1 MRVFQAPYM
10 KTIKNILFKYPFLPI
25 AVIVFAGTLILEK
38 YGDVLDSKTINAEHV
53 QTVLAKKES
62 TTIMNLQKMAEVIKK
77 EGLDSFKSIH
87 APDYYDLYEDKGIV
101 ILGYQGGNLKFWN
114 SNLVPIQI
122 NETIQK
128 DSGRV
133 INAGNGWYVVNR
145 HTINDSLTLIGFIL
159 IKHDYV
165 FENEFLINDFHP
177 DFDLFPEAE
186 LVFTPEGENI
196 ILNGKGEF
204 LFSLIEPDPPV
215 YSNTFSVLTCV
226 LYSVSL
232 ILFLIFLYHSF
243 NIFNI
248 NTVTA
253 RNIWLAGVILLLLTL
268 RHVML
273 SAGFPEI
280 FRSLSLFQPQ
290 HYAKSPAFP
299 SLGDFLINSVLI
311 LFVSICFSSYFR
323 LMDRDANPRNFKNIG
338 WIIMLSIILVIFM
351 FYFHYLFS
359 GLIFNSNIQLEV
371 YNFFYLN
378 QFSFIAYFIL
388 AILLASLVIFTDK
401 VVFLA
406 STLVGLKSFILIFAG
421 SLFAGTLVYILIE
434 ESVSIYAVSFF
445 TVMTGSIIWI
455 RYFRYRYTYSFQ
467 LYLIFI
473 ISVFTL
479 AFITNKSREKEKNIR
494 QVLVV
499 NLANERDQIAEFLLG
514 EIENNLGN
522 DEIIKTSLSSP
533 DHDDYDL
540 IGYLENNYFGG
551 YFRKYELQIA
561 SCGNDADLLLEDVNE
576 WVDCYSFFH
585 DMIDNSGVP
594 VSANSGFY
602 FLDNLT
608 GRISYLGS
616 VVYEFDEYPYEK
628 TLFISLDSKLMV
640 DHLGY
645 PELLLEGKF
654 SANSLMVQYSH
665 AKYNNEQLITRSGNF
680 PYALSLRFDPEPGVE
695 FSFAVKDGYE
705 HLVYQIDDSNVI
717 VMSRPV
723 TGIIDIL
730 TSFSY
735 NFVFFYLLYLLAL
748 LILNRPFNLR
758 KWQIDFKN
766 KIKFS
771 MIGVLLLSLLII
783 GVGTIFYNIRQFEN
797 KQYESISEKIQSVI
811 VELEYRLGL
820 ERELTPEMNYYI
832 TGLLIQISNV
842 FNTDINLYD
851 LEGNLYTSSRPE
863 VFNLGLIG
871 EQMNPQA
878 YSGMLLEKSARF
890 IHKESISNLSY
901 LSAYVPFTNTHN
913 EVLAYINL
921 PYFTRQSV
929 LRKEIYTLVV
939 AVANIYAILILITIL
954 IAVIVSNTIT
964 KPLQLIQDRLG
975 ELSIGKT
982 NEQIDYESDDEI
994 GSLIKEFNRMVVEL
1008 EKSAVLLARSERES
1022 AWREMAKQIAHEI
1035 KNPLTPMKLS
1045 IQHMQRAW
1053 EDRIDNWEELF
1064 KTTSRNL
1071 VEQIDHL
1078 SSIATAFSNFAKLPK
1093 TTRGKVDIINQISNA
1108 AGLFSNTDNI
1118 DISLNLN
1125 NIDELYVISDKVHL
1139 NRVFINL
1146 LKNAIQAIP
1155 KSRKG
1160 KITIELSRE
1169 KDMAVVT
1176 IRDNGTGVPPEA
1188 RDKMFIPNFTT
1199 KSGGMGLGLAIVK
1212 NIIEQSGGY
1221 VGFNSEHHKGSS
1233 FFFSLPIADSGN
1245 HKS

>member
-1 MRVFQAPYM
+1 M
-10 KTIKNILFKYPFLPI
+10 KQTRNILFKYRFLLI
-25 AVIVFAGTLILEK
+25 AIIILAGTMILEK
-38 YGDVLDSKTINAEHV
+38 YGDLLDSKSINAEHV
-53 QTVLAKKES
+53 QSVLVEKEKV
-62 TTIMNLQKMAEVIKK
+62 TKMNLQKMAGIIKK
-77 EGLDSFKSIH
+77 EGLDTFKTNH
-87 APDYYDLYEDKGIV
+87 ASDYYELYENEGIV
-101 ILGYQGGNLKFWN
+101 IIGYQGVNLKFWN

-122 NETIQK
+122 NQSVLKESKRI
-128 DSGRV
+128 
-133 INAGNGWYVVNR
+133 INPGNGWYAVNR
-145 HTINDSLTLIGFIL
+145 YPIDDSLTLLGFIL

-177 DFDLFPEAE
+177 DFRLFPEVE
-186 LVFTPEGENI
+186 LAFVPEGKNI
-196 ILNGKGEF
+196 ITNEDGDF
-204 LFSLIEPDPPV
+204 LFSLIEPYPPV

-243 NIFNI
+243 NILNI
-248 NTVTA
+248 TSITA
-253 RNIWLAGVILLLLTL
+253 RNLWLAGIVVLLLLL
-268 RHVML
+268 RHIML
-273 SAGFPEI
+273 STGFPEI
-280 FRSLSLFQPQ
+280 FKSLSLFQPQ
-290 HYAKSPAFP
+290 HYAKSQAFP

-311 LFVSICFSSYFR
+311 LFVSICFSSHFR
-323 LMDRDANPRNFKNIG
+323 LMDRDTNPHNFKNISRVFL
-338 WIIMLSIILVIFM
+338 LSIFLVVFM
-351 FYFHYLFS
+351 FFFHYLFS

-388 AILLASLVIFTDK
+388 AILLTSLVVFTDK
-401 VVFLA
+401 VVLLA
-406 STLVGLKSFILIFAG
+406 STLVGLKIFVFIFTS
-421 SLFAGTLVYILIE
+421 SLFAGILIYFLITG
-434 ESVSIYAVSFF
+434 SVSIYAVSFF
-445 TVMTGSIIWI
+445 AVLTGSIIWI
-455 RYFRYRYTYSFQ
+455 RFFRYRYSYSFQ
-467 LYLIFI
+467 LYLIFL

-499 NLANERDQIAEFLLG
+499 NLANERDQITEFLLG
-514 EIENNLGN
+514 EIETNLRN
-522 DEIIKTSLSSP
+522 DNIIEASLSSP

-540 IGYLENNYFGG
+540 LVYLENNYFSG

-561 SCGNDADLLLEDVNE
+561 SCGHDIDLLLEATNE

-585 DMIDNSGVP
+585 DMLDVSGVP
-594 VSANSGFY
+594 VYANSDFY
-602 FLDNLT
+602 FLDNLN
-608 GRISYLGS
+608 GRISYLGV
-616 VVYEFDEYPYEK
+616 VVYEFEEYPYEK

-645 PELLLEGKF
+645 PELLLEGQF
-654 SANSLMVQYSH
+654 SSNNLMVQYSH
-665 AKYNNEQLITRSGNF
+665 AKYNNEQLITRSGTF
-680 PYALSLRFDPEPGVE
+680 PYALSLRFDPEPGIE
-695 FSFAVKDGYE
+695 FSFDVKDGYE

-735 NFVFFYLLYLLAL
+735 NFAFFYILYLLAL
-748 LILNRPFNLR
+748 LFRNRPFNLR

-820 ERELTPEMNYYI
+820 ERELTPEMSYYI
-832 TGLLIQISNV
+832 TGLLIQLSNV

-851 LEGNLYTSSRPE
+851 LEGNIYASSRPE

-871 EQMNPQA
+871 EQMNPRA
-878 YSGMLLEKSARF
+878 YSGMLLENSARF
-890 IHKESISNLSY
+890 VHKESISNLSY

-913 EVLAYINL
+913 EVLAYLHL

-929 LRKEIYTLVV
+929 LKKEIYTLVV

-964 KPLQLIQDRLG
+964 KPLQLIQNRLG

-1008 EKSAVLLARSERES
+1008 ENSAVLLARSERES

-1064 KTTSRNL
+1064 KNTSRNL

-1093 TTRGKVDIINQISNA
+1093 TTSGKVDIINQISNA

-1125 NIDELYVISDKVHL
+1125 NIDELYVISDKMHL
-1139 NRVFINL
+1139 NRVLINL

-1160 KITIELSRE
+1160 KITIELTRE
-1169 KDMAVVT
+1169 RDMAIVT
-1176 IRDNGTGVPPEA
+1176 ISDNGYGVPPEA
-1188 RDKMFIPNFTT
+1188 REKMFTPNFTT

-1212 NIIEQSGGY
+1212 NIIEQSGGN
-1221 VGFNSEHHKGSS
+1221 VGYSSEFQKGSS
-1233 FFFSLPIADSGN
+1233 FYFSLPIAE
-1245 HKS
+1245 KSINKT

>member
-1 MRVFQAPYM
+1 M
-10 KTIKNILFKYPFLPI
+10 KHIQNILLDYRYLII
-25 AVIVFAGTLILEK
+25 AIIVFAGTLVLEN
-38 YGDVLDSKTINAEHV
+38 YGDLLDSKNINAEHF
-53 QTVLAKKES
+53 QSVLSEKENA
-62 TTIMNLQKMAEVIKK
+62 TKMNLQKMAEAIRE
-77 EGLDSFKSIH
+77 EGLDTFKNVH
-87 APDYYDLYEDKGIV
+87 ASDYYDLYENKGIV
-101 ILGYQGGNLKFWN
+101 ILGYQGVNLKFWN

-122 NETIQK
+122 NESILK
-128 DSGRV
+128 ESEKV
-133 INAGNGWYVVNR
+133 INPGNGWYVVNR
-145 HTINDSLTLIGFIL
+145 HTINDSLTLLGFIL

-177 DFDLFPEAE
+177 DFGLFPEVE
-186 LVFTPEGENI
+186 LAFTPEGENI
-196 ILNGKGEF
+196 ILNEDGEF
-204 LFSLIEPDPPV
+204 LFSLIEPNPPV
-215 YSNTFSVLTCV
+215 YSNTFSDLTCV
-226 LYSVSL
+226 LYSISL
-232 ILFLIFLYHSF
+232 ILLLLFLYHSF
-243 NIFNI
+243 NIFRVNSI
-248 NTVTA
+248 TA
-253 RNIWLAGVILLLLTL
+253 KNLWLIAVIALLLLL
-268 RHVML
+268 RHTML

-280 FRSLSLFQPQ
+280 FSSLSLFQPQ

-299 SLGDFLINSVLI
+299 SLGDFLINSVFI
-311 LFVSICFSSYFR
+311 LFASICFSSHFR
-323 LMDRDANPRNFKNIG
+323 LMDRDTNPQNFKNISRVFL
-338 WIIMLSIILVIFM
+338 LSSVLVVFM

-388 AILLASLVIFTDK
+388 ALLLASLVIFTDK
-401 VVFLA
+401 IVFLA
-406 STLVGLKSFILIFAG
+406 STLVGIKTFIIIFAG
-421 SLFAGTLVYILIE
+421 SLIAGTLIYLNIE
-434 ESVSIYAVSFF
+434 GSVSIYAVSFF
-445 TVMTGSIIWI
+445 TVLTGSIIGI
-455 RYFRYRYTYSFQ
+455 RYFRYSYSHSFQ

-473 ISVFTL
+473 ISVFSL

-514 EIENNLGN
+514 EIEVNLRN
-522 DEIIKTSLSSP
+522 DDFIKASLSSP

-561 SCGNDADLLLEDVNE
+561 SCGHGVDLLLELDNE

-585 DMIDNSGVP
+585 EMMDNSGVP

-608 GRISYLGS
+608 GRISYLGM

-654 SANSLMVQYSH
+654 STNSLMVQYSH
-665 AKYNNEQLITRSGNF
+665 AKYNNEQLITRSGTF
-680 PYALSLRFDPEPGVE
+680 PYALSLRFDPEPGEE
-695 FSFAVKDGYE
+695 FSYVVKEGYE
-705 HLVYQIDDSNVI
+705 HLVYQIDEYNVI

-723 TGIIDIL
+723 TGIVDL
-730 TSFSY
+730 MTSFSY
-735 NFVFFYLLYLLAL
+735 NFVFFYLLFLLAL
-748 LILNRPFNLR
+748 LISNRSFNLR

-783 GVGTIFYNIRQFEN
+783 GAGTIYYNIRQFEN
-797 KQYESISEKIQSVI
+797 KQYENISEKIQSVI

-820 ERELTPEMNYYI
+820 ERELTPEMSFYI
-832 TGLLIQISNV
+832 TGLLIQLSNV
-842 FNTDINLYD
+842 FNTDINIYD

-863 VFNLGLIG
+863 VFNLALIG

-890 IHKESISNLSY
+890 VHKESISNLSY

-913 EVLAYINL
+913 EVLAYLNL

-994 GSLIKEFNRMVVEL
+994 GSLIKEFNRMVAEL
-1008 EKSAVLLARSERES
+1008 ENSAVLLARSERES

-1053 EDRIDNWEELF
+1053 KDNIDNWEVLF
-1064 KTTSRNL
+1064 KNTSRNL

-1078 SSIATAFSNFAKLPK
+1078 SSIATAFSNFAKLPT
-1093 TTRGKVDIINQISNA
+1093 TTRGKVDIINEISNSA
-1108 AGLFSNTDNI
+1108 SLFSNTANI
-1118 DISLNLN
+1118 DISINLN
-1125 NIDELYVISDKVHL
+1125 NIDKLYVITDKMHL

-1155 KSRKG
+1155 KNRQG
-1160 KITIELSRE
+1160 KITIELTRE
-1169 KDMAVVT
+1169 KDMAFVT
-1176 IRDNGTGVPPEA
+1176 VSDNGYGVPPEA
-1188 RDKMFIPNFTT
+1188 REKMFTPNFTT
-1199 KSGGMGLGLAIVK
+1199 KSAGMGLGLAIVK
-1212 NIIEQSGGY
+1212 SIVEQSGGN
-1221 VGFNSEHHKGSS
+1221 VGYTSEFQKGSS
-1233 FFFSLPIADSGN
+1233 FYFSLPVADNSKN
-1245 HKS
+1245 NT